1 MRYLGLD
8 LGTKTLGIAISDKTN
23 TIATKLKVI
32 RYDEKTKE
40 EMFLKL
46 QKIIE
51 EKKIT
56 DIVLGLPKNMDNSLG
71 FAAQRSLDFKQELEK
86 KVDVNIH
93 LMDERLTTKEA
104 EAILLSADVSRK
116 KRKKVIDALAATIIL
131 EAFLKM
137 KGNEKD
143 GRK

>member
-46 QKIIE
+46 QNIID

>member
-32 RYDEKTKE
+32 RYDENTKE

-46 QKIIE
+46 QNIIE